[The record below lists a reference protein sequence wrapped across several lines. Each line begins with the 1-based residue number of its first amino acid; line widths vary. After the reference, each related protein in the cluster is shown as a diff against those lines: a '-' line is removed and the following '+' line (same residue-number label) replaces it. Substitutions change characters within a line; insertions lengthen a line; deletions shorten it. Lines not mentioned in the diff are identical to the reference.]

1 MREALIYRYLH
12 GAPMVMGIPVHL
24 VLILATVG
32 TLGALVVNQWSGAGA
47 IAFAL
52 GSLGVGFV
60 LHLVHAQDRIV
71 LPLLKLR
78 MLYRF
83 QPRVSSFAPSYQ
95 RVESLEG

>member
-1 MREALIYRYLH
+1 
-12 GAPMVMGIPVHL
+12 MGIPVHL

-52 GSLGVGFV
+52 GSLGAGFV

-78 MLYRF
+78 MLHRF